1 MWDDFCSFLLEIIK
15 PGFEKPIDK
24 KTKSEVVSIFE
35 KNLQL
40 LHPFMPFLTEE
51 LWHLINDR
59 KKDEALVISNWPK
72 TEEYSEDLISNFEN
86 LKNIISGIR
95 NIRKQLASN
104 KRENR
109 TVFIDFDKYIDHKSF
124 EN

>member
-1 MWDDFCSFLLEIIK
+1 MIFVHFYLRLLSLDLK
-15 PGFEKPIDK
+15 SLIDK

-40 LHPFMPFLTEE
+40 LHPFMPFLSEE

-86 LKNIISGIR
+86 LKNIVSGIR
-95 NIRKQLASN
+95 NIRK
-104 KRENR
+104 
-109 TVFIDFDKYIDHKSF
+109 KYNIPYKKLMI
-124 EN
+124 